1 MRLVLV
7 VDSHASALGI
17 SARQYQESDNT
28 FILAA
33 LDYKKPRDF
42 LSSLEQHNA
51 DVIVFVWRRILLE
64 LLSHKKSLMAMN
76 RIKERSRIYF
86 VIADHLGLTQR
97 YFLEESPLFMFSH
110 GYFTTSDKLFKHY
123 KERIPQNIPLGL
135 YRDQPDLNL
144 ISQVKSEVINR
155 NAKKIVWVG
164 NSAWGENYGFRDHKG
179 YGSIIQPLSKIL
191 SYQYPEI
198 TFSIIDSASN
208 RMDNL
213 SVLREIRSSK
223 VLLVTS
229 KSEGTGLPI
238 LEALALGTTPLTTDV
253 GIAHEV
259 LSGKLAQNI
268 LSRNVDEFLR
278 KILNVL
284 ASDVSESFLEDTF
297 EKYLERN
304 ISSFLH
310 AVESQ
315 ERSVTTYH
323 EFPVKKS
330 MYIKWLLRYAKKR
343 LS

>member
-1 MRLVLV
+1 
-7 VDSHASALGI
+7 
-17 SARQYQESDNT
+17 
-28 FILAA
+28 
-33 LDYKKPRDF
+33 
-42 LSSLEQHNA
+42 
-51 DVIVFVWRRILLE
+51 
-64 LLSHKKSLMAMN
+64 
-76 RIKERSRIYF
+76 
-86 VIADHLGLTQR
+86 
-97 YFLEESPLFMFSH
+97 
-110 GYFTTSDKLFKHY
+110 
-123 KERIPQNIPLGL
+123 
-135 YRDQPDLNL
+135 
-144 ISQVKSEVINR
+144 
-155 NAKKIVWVG
+155 
-164 NSAWGENYGFRDHKG
+164 
-179 YGSIIQPLSKIL
+179 
-191 SYQYPEI
+191 
-198 TFSIIDSASN
+198 
-208 RMDNL
+208 
-213 SVLREIRSSK
+213 LREIRSSK